1 MADFQFAI
9 ERRGTVG
16 SIDLNRP
23 EEDNKLTRPALVA
36 LAGHL
41 RELAADEKLNV
52 LVVKSR
58 GKVFCGGRD
67 GRGEDRSALSAY
79 ELRKTMDAILGVYEA
94 INAAPIPVLALAHG
108 SGIGFGAALAGGCD
122 ITLAADTA
130 RFAFNEIKHGTPPTL
145 AMSAVLR
152 KVPAKALTYL
162 IYSGA
167 EIDAR
172 EALMFGLVSRVIPAE
187 KFAAESEAFVTELAS
202 RPRLV
207 LETIK
212 KYQNNATYLPAPM
225 ASEYAGTLMAVVRA
239 PKPKS

>member
-1 MADFQFAI
+1 MADFKFLVDSTGA
-9 ERRGTVG
+9 VG

-23 EEDNKLTRPALVA
+23 EEDNRLTRSALVQ
-36 LAGHL
+36 LAGHI
-41 RELAADEKLNV
+41 RELGANEKLNV
-52 LVVKSR
+52 LAIKSR
-58 GKVFCGGRD
+58 GKTFCGGRD
-67 GRGEDRSALSAY
+67 ARGEDRSGLSAY
-79 ELRKTMDAILGVYEA
+79 ELRKTMDAILDVYEA
-94 INAAPIPVLALAHG
+94 INAAPIPVVALAHG
-108 SGIGFGAALAGGCD
+108 PGIGFGAALAGGCD

-172 EALMFGLVSRVIPAE
+172 EALMFGLVSRVIPAD
-187 KFAAESEAFVTELAS
+187 KFAAESEAFVIELAS

-212 KYQNNATYLPAPM
+212 KYQNNATFLPAPM

-239 PKPKS
+239 PKPKA